1 MTVLQIITIVLG
13 CAGIIFMLLS
23 LLGIVRFPD
32 FFTRLHAQGVGDTI
46 GAMLIIGGM
55 IVATGLNLLSAKL
68 VLIFFV
74 IMLTNPLGTNMMII
88 AEMYKM
94 DYLDYTKTTVD
105 EEKKIKGEEEKKE
118 DPAEE

>member
-13 CAGIIFMLLS
+13 CAGIFFMLLS

>member
-105 EEKKIKGEEEKKE
+105 EEKKIKGEEEKKD